1 MCETD
6 SADDLELESP
16 THRQSVSLS
25 RCAMMLTKRRTMFLV
40 WFLGALA
47 VLAVAG
53 NAFMLAWMAM
63 VMVAAYVANWGVTLA
78 ANKLPKKYVPN
89 LEYRAVLI
97 TGRQKIFSRPFGVR
111 PANLFNCATDEFQC
125 AFLGICECK

>member
-6 SADDLELESP
+6 DDLEVEESL
-16 THRQSVSLS
+16 THSQSVSHSLA
-25 RCAMMLTKRRTMFLV
+25 AMMLTKRRTMFLF

-78 ANKLPKKYVPN
+78 ANKLPKKYVSN

-97 TGRQKIFSRPFGVR
+97 TGKTYLFQVQNRLEVRLNHSTGRQLI
-111 PANLFNCATDEFQC
+111 
-125 AFLGICECK
+125 